1 MPNQDSKLDDTFSNH
16 LKEYDKIFFDDSL
29 FWLVSFFTLF
39 YYLIFLFLFRSC
51 TVERVSALVNLQ
63 WAFFFFNFFT
73 RKLLGYKNT
82 VSILKQSKSEAKNV
96 SSTVLQLKGPVQQRS
111 TLSPRHS
118 RRNQCEGYAACIP
131 EVDLIKMLASE
142 RPFFRSS

>member
-39 YYLIFLFLFRSC
+39 YYLIFLFIFRSC
-51 TVERVSALVNLQ
+51 TVERVSALISLQ

-82 VSILKQSKSEAKNV
+82 TTLSQFWNNPRVKRKMCSSVEGAGTAALYFTTTSLQAKPLRGICSVHPRSRFNKNV
-96 SSTVLQLKGPVQQRS
+96 GIGK
-111 TLSPRHS
+111 
-118 RRNQCEGYAACIP
+118 A
-131 EVDLIKMLASE
+131 
-142 RPFFRSS
+142 FF